1 MGLHS
6 NVSCKSECA
15 QWEAAFKSL
24 AHVVSYGVAGGDPD
38 ATESF
43 LDSMQE
49 KSNHPQNPWAQ
60 NRSGPAAAPQTGAGT
75 GNAWAKGGG
84 KLAAE
89 TKAINAAWGKR

>member
-1 MGLHS
+1 MNLPGKVCAPSEKLLSSLPQHLA
-6 NVSCKSECA
+6 SC
-15 QWEAAFKSL
+15 
-24 AHVVSYGVAGGDPD
+24 GVAGGDPE

-60 NRSGPAAAPQTGAGT
+60 NRAGPAAASQTGPGT